1 MACGDLVVEVVI
13 DLCGFSFANDSRQIL
28 DGGSLNLA
36 YGAEMTH
43 QIAYTLLAHAVD
55 VVQRT
60 CDEILAS
67 LLAVERDTEAVC
79 LIADMAYDLQWL
91 ACATEVVGHRVVGV
105 EDLLHTLCQ
114 ADDRDILSKS
124 QPLQNLIGVG

>member
-1 MACGDLVVEVVI
+1 MACGGLVVEVVI

-43 QIAYTLLAHAVD
+43 QIANALLAYTLD
-55 VVQRT
+55 IIQRT
-60 CDEILAS
+60 CDKVLAT
-67 LLAVERDTEAVC
+67 LLAVECDAEAVC
-79 LIADMAYDLQWL
+79 LIANMTYDLQRL

-114 ADDRDILSKS
+114 ADDGDVLGKS
-124 QPLQNLIGVG
+124 QSIQNLLGVG